1 MYKEMGNGGILVA
14 RAEKKVNKTS
24 DLIVEDF
31 STGKWLKYKV
41 IRK

>member
-1 MYKEMGNGGILVA
+1 MVA
-14 RAEKKVNKTS
+14 FLLQELKKKVDYDS